1 MAAYEPIRS
10 GIPAM
15 DAALDN
21 IRLGDNVVW
30 EVGSLDE
37 FRAVAVPFAEQA
49 LRDGRNVLYIRFAE
63 HEPILPPMEGLRVI
77 QVPLSHRFET
87 FTVEIHNIIEKEGYD
102 AFYVFDCLSELEAAW
117 ATDLLMGDF
126 FHLTCPFLFILDTVA
141 YFPVLRGRHSFDAL
155 QKIRDTTQL
164 FLDVFT
170 EEKGPAVDGSD
181 KEGILSMYVRPVKV
195 WRRETEAM
203 LQPHLYD
210 LRTGT
215 FSVGGEGVQ
224 MSHFYRQRN
233 LAGTTANQNMDS
245 WERFFQRTRIKYENG
260 LDVTQECS
268 RMCNI
273 MLTRDERLR
282 ELIKE
287 HFAPMDYFEVHDR
300 MVGTGMIGGK
310 ATGMLLSR
318 KLTQNL
324 RPDIYDRIEPHDSF
338 YIGSDVFYT
347 YIVDNGFWDLRVK
360 QRTEEEYFALA
371 GQMEDLLLH
380 GKFSGAMETEF
391 RRLLEYYGNDP
402 VIVRSSSILEDGF
415 GNAFAGK
422 YESVFCAGNGT
433 VEERLETFEN
443 AIRTVYASTM
453 GLSALDYRKRRGLDK
468 RDEQMAI
475 LVQRVSGS
483 RYEHFY
489 MPAAAGVGYSI
500 SPYRFSADHPS
511 EGMLRLVMG
520 LGTAAVDRRT
530 GSYPR
535 MVMLEDPTRNLLTSA
550 SDRHQFSQRLIDAVR
565 FSSGEVEGFDP
576 DFVQK
581 EIPSYLNRLLLS
593 HDWDA
598 ERTFTDRGIDRSI
611 YYVSCDGLV
620 KNKQLMED
628 MRGILRLLK
637 EAYVYPVDIEYTI
650 NMAPDG
656 EYVID
661 LLQCRPLQQ
670 TKEGDA
676 VHVPELLPDQILMET
691 KKVSMGFSR
700 TFPVDLVVYIDPIR
714 YYEMPYR
721 DKFRVRDLLSAV
733 NWKLRGQGKRML
745 LLTPGRI
752 CTSSAELGVPSSF
765 ADISEFDMIAEISE
779 TRAGYVPELSYG
791 SHIFQDLVE
800 AEILY
805 TAVFEAQSTL
815 HFAPSLLEPYAA
827 SLAEYADYATE
838 AEGMEGMEQI
848 LQVYDTGQSGLTLY
862 YDMSREHL
870 QVSFSKEEKEID
882 S

>member
-1 MAAYEPIRS
+1 MAAFERIRS

-15 DAALDN
+15 DQALDN

-30 EVGSLDE
+30 EVSSLDE
-37 FRAVAVPFAEQA
+37 FRAVARPFAEQA
-49 LRDGRNVLYIRFAE
+49 VRDGRNLLYIRFAE
-63 HEPILPPMEGLRVI
+63 HDPILPPMEGLRI
-77 QVPLSHRFET
+77 IRVPLSHRFET

-170 EEKGPAVDGSD
+170 EEETGT
-181 KEGILSMYVRPVKV
+181 GIASMYVRSLKV
-195 WRRETEAM
+195 WRRETEEM

-210 LRTGT
+210 LRTGS
-215 FSVGGEGVQ
+215 FAPGREGVQ
-224 MSHFYRQRN
+224 MSRYYREMNRTGG
-233 LAGTTANQNMDS
+233 AAVNQTMDS

-282 ELIKE
+282 DLIKE
-287 HFAPMDYFEVHDR
+287 HFAPEDYFEVHDR

-318 KLTQNL
+318 KLTENL
-324 RPDIYDRIEPHDSF
+324 RPDIYARIEPHDSF

-347 YIVDNGFWDLRVK
+347 YVVDNGFWDLRVK
-360 QRTEEEYFALA
+360 QRTEEGYFALA
-371 GQMEDLLLH
+371 AEEEDRLLH
-380 GKFSGAMETEF
+380 GTFSASMEAEF
-391 RRLLEYYGNDP
+391 RRLLEYYGSDP

-422 YESVFCAGNGT
+422 YESVFCAGTGT
-433 VEERLETFEN
+433 LEDRLETFEN
-443 AIRTVYASTM
+443 AVRTVYASTM
-453 GLSALDYRKRRGLDK
+453 GLSALDYRKRRGLEK

-483 RYEHFY
+483 RYENFY

-535 MVMLEDPTRNLLTSA
+535 MVMLEDSSRNLLTSA
-550 SDRHQFSQRLIDAVR
+550 SDRHQFSQRLIDAVK
-565 FSSGEVEGFDP
+565 FSSGEVEGLDP
-576 DFVQK
+576 EYVQK
-581 EIPSYLNRLLLS
+581 EIPAYLNRLLLS

-620 KNKQLMED
+620 KNRQLMDD
-628 MRGILRLLK
+628 MRGILQLLK
-637 EAYVYPVDIEYTI
+637 EAYAYPVDIEYTI
-650 NMAPDG
+650 NIAPDG
-656 EYVID
+656 AYVID

-676 VHVPELLPDQILMET
+676 VHVPVLPADRILLET
-691 KKVSMGFSR
+691 RKVSMGFSR
-700 TFPVDLVVYIDPIR
+700 SFAVDYVVYIDPVN
-714 YYEMPYR
+714 YYHMPYR
-721 DKFRVRDLLSAV
+721 DKYLVRDALSAV

-752 CTSSAELGVPSSF
+752 CTSSPELGVPSAFS
-765 ADISEFDMIAEISE
+765 DISEFDMIAEISE
-779 TRAGYVPELSYG
+779 SRAGYVPELSYG

-805 TAVFEAQSTL
+805 TAVFEAATTV
-815 HFAPSLLEPYAA
+815 HFRPGLLEAFPDCTQTFLTGEKDMTGEAA
-827 SLAEYADYATE
+827 ATDGGGALSE
-838 AEGMEGMEQI
+838 I
-848 LQVYDTGQSGLTLY
+848 IHVYDVHGTGLTLY
-862 YDMSREHL
+862 YDMSDEHL
-870 QVSFSKEEKEID
+870 MVGLNDPE
-882 S
+882 

>member
-1 MAAYEPIRS
+1 MAAYEPILS

-15 DAALDN
+15 DTALEN

-49 LRDGRNVLYIRFAE
+49 LRDGRNLLYIRFAE
-63 HEPILPPMEGLRVI
+63 HEPILPPMEGLRVV

-87 FTVEIHNIIEKEGYD
+87 FTVEIHNIIEKEGRD

-170 EEKGPAVDGSD
+170 EEKEPVSDNSGSGSGSG
-181 KEGILSMYVRPVKV
+181 KILSMYVRPVKV

-203 LQPHLYD
+203 LQPHLFD
-210 LRTGT
+210 LRTGAFT
-215 FSVGGEGVQ
+215 AGGEGVQ

-233 LAGTTANQNMDS
+233 LAGSTANQNMDS

-287 HFAPMDYFEVHDR
+287 HFAPEDYFEVHDR

-347 YIVDNGFWDLRVK
+347 YIVDNGFWELRVK
-360 QRTEEEYFALA
+360 QRTEEGYFALA
-371 GQMEDLLLH
+371 AQMEDLLLH
-380 GKFSGAMETEF
+380 GQFSTAMKAEF

-433 VEERLETFEN
+433 VDERLETFEN
-443 AIRTVYASTM
+443 AIRTVYSSTM
-453 GLSALDYRKRRGLDK
+453 GLSALDYRRRRGLDK

-500 SPYRFSADHPS
+500 SPYRFSAEHPS

-535 MVMLEDPTRNLLTSA
+535 MIMLEDPSRNLLTSA

-576 DFVQK
+576 ESVRR
-581 EIPSYLNRLLLS
+581 EIPPYLARLLLS

-611 YYVSCDGLV
+611 FYVSCDGLV

-650 NMAPDG
+650 NIAPDG

-670 TKEGDA
+670 TREGDA
-676 VHVPELLPDQILMET
+676 VNVPALPAEQILLET
-691 KKVSMGFSR
+691 QKVSMGFSR

-805 TAVFEAQSTL
+805 TAVFETQTTL
-815 HFAPSLLEPYAA
+815 HFAPSLLEPFSA
-827 SLAEYADYATE
+827 SLSDYAKDTGE
-838 AEGMEGMEQI
+838 MEGMDKI
-848 LQVYDTGQSGLTLY
+848 LQVYNTEHSGLTLY
-862 YDMSREHL
+862 YDMSQEHL
-870 QVSFSKEEKEID
+870 QVSFRSET
-882 S
+882 

>member
-1 MAAYEPIRS
+1 MAAFERIRS

-15 DAALDN
+15 DQALDN

-30 EVGSLDE
+30 EVSSLDE
-37 FRAVAVPFAEQA
+37 FRAVAQPFAEQA
-49 LRDGRNVLYIRFAE
+49 VRDGRNLLYIRFAE
-63 HEPILPPMEGLRVI
+63 HDPILPPMEGLRI
-77 QVPLSHRFET
+77 IRVPLSHRFET
-87 FTVEIHNIIEKEGYD
+87 FTVEIHNIIEEEGYD

-170 EEKGPAVDGSD
+170 EETENLTENTHALQNPAGSGDGSVRGT
-181 KEGILSMYVRPVKV
+181 GIASMYVRPLKV
-195 WRRETEAM
+195 WRRETEEM
-203 LQPHLYD
+203 MQPHLYD
-210 LRTGT
+210 LRTGS
-215 FSVGGEGVQ
+215 FEPGSEGVQ
-224 MSHFYRQRN
+224 MSRYYRQMNRTG
-233 LAGTTANQNMDS
+233 AAAVNQTMDS
-245 WERFFQRTRIKYENG
+245 WERFFQRTRIKHENG

-282 ELIKE
+282 DLIKE
-287 HFAPMDYFEVHDR
+287 HFAPEDYFEVHDR

-318 KLTQNL
+318 KLTENL
-324 RPDIYDRIEPHDSF
+324 RPDIYARIEPHDSF

-360 QRTEEEYFALA
+360 QRTEEGYFALA
-371 GQMEDLLLH
+371 AEVEKRLLH
-380 GKFSGAMETEF
+380 GSFSASMEAEF

-422 YESVFCAGNGT
+422 YESVFCAGTGSL
-433 VEERLETFEN
+433 EERLETFEN
-443 AIRTVYASTM
+443 AVRTVYASTM
-453 GLSALDYRKRRGLDK
+453 GLSALDYRKRRGLEK

-483 RYEHFY
+483 RYENFY

-535 MVMLEDPTRNLLTSA
+535 MVMLEDPSRNLLTSA
-550 SDRHQFSQRLIDAVR
+550 SDRHQFSQRLIDAVK
-565 FSSGEVEGFDP
+565 FSSGEVEGLDP
-576 DFVQK
+576 EYVQK
-581 EIPSYLNRLLLS
+581 EIPAYLNRLLLS

-620 KNKQLMED
+620 KNRQLMDD
-628 MRGILRLLK
+628 MRGILQLLK
-637 EAYVYPVDIEYTI
+637 EAYAYPVDIEYTI
-650 NMAPDG
+650 NIAPDG
-656 EYVID
+656 AYVID

-676 VHVPELLPDQILMET
+676 VHVPDLPADRILLET
-691 KKVSMGFSR
+691 KSVSMGF
-700 TFPVDLVVYIDPIR
+700 
-714 YYEMPYR
+714 
-721 DKFRVRDLLSAV
+721 
-733 NWKLRGQGKRML
+733 
-745 LLTPGRI
+745 
-752 CTSSAELGVPSSF
+752 
-765 ADISEFDMIAEISE
+765 
-779 TRAGYVPELSYG
+779 
-791 SHIFQDLVE
+791 
-800 AEILY
+800 
-805 TAVFEAQSTL
+805 
-815 HFAPSLLEPYAA
+815 
-827 SLAEYADYATE
+827 
-838 AEGMEGMEQI
+838 
-848 LQVYDTGQSGLTLY
+848 
-862 YDMSREHL
+862 
-870 QVSFSKEEKEID
+870 
-882 S
+882 

>member
-1 MAAYEPIRS
+1 MAAYEPILS

-15 DAALDN
+15 DTALDN

-49 LRDGRNVLYIRFAE
+49 LRDGRNLLYIRFAE

-87 FTVEIHNIIEKEGYD
+87 FTVEIHNIIEEEGYD

-170 EEKGPAVDGSD
+170 EEKEPVSDGSGSG
-181 KEGILSMYVRPVKV
+181 KILYMYVRPVKV

-210 LRTGT
+210 LRTGAFT
-215 FSVGGEGVQ
+215 AGGEGVQ

-233 LAGTTANQNMDS
+233 LAGSTANQNMDS

-287 HFAPMDYFEVHDR
+287 HFEPEDYFEVHDR

-347 YIVDNGFWDLRVK
+347 YIVDNGFWELRVK
-360 QRTEEEYFALA
+360 QRTEEGYFALA
-371 GQMEDLLLH
+371 AQMEDLLLH
-380 GKFSGAMETEF
+380 GQFSTAMKEEF

-433 VEERLETFEN
+433 VDERLETFEN

-453 GLSALDYRKRRGLDK
+453 GLSALDYRRRRGLDK

-500 SPYRFSADHPS
+500 SPYRFSAEHPS

-535 MVMLEDPTRNLLTSA
+535 MVMLEDPSRNLLTSA

-576 DFVQK
+576 ESVRR
-581 EIPSYLNRLLLS
+581 EIPPYLTRLLLS

-611 YYVSCDGLV
+611 FYVSCDGLV

-650 NMAPDG
+650 NIAPDG

-670 TKEGDA
+670 TREGDA
-676 VHVPELLPDQILMET
+676 VNVPALPAEQILLET
-691 KKVSMGFSR
+691 RKVSMGFSR

-805 TAVFEAQSTL
+805 TAVFETQTTL
-815 HFAPSLLEPYAA
+815 HFAPSLLEPFSA
-827 SLAEYADYATE
+827 SLSDYAKDTGE
-838 AEGMEGMEQI
+838 MEGMDKI
-848 LQVYDTGQSGLTLY
+848 LQVYNTEHSGLTLY
-862 YDMSREHL
+862 YDMSQEHL
-870 QVSFSKEEKEID
+870 QVSFRSET
-882 S
+882 

>member
-1 MAAYEPIRS
+1 MAAFERIRS

-15 DAALDN
+15 DQALDN

-30 EVGSLDE
+30 EGSSLDE
-37 FRAVAVPFAEQA
+37 FRAVARPFAEQA
-49 LRDGRNVLYIRFAE
+49 VRDGRNLLYIRFAE
-63 HEPILPPMEGLRVI
+63 HDPILPPMEGLRI
-77 QVPLSHRFET
+77 IRVPLSHRFET

-170 EEKGPAVDGSD
+170 EEETGT
-181 KEGILSMYVRPVKV
+181 GIASLYVRPLKV
-195 WRRETEAM
+195 WRRETEEM
-203 LQPHLYD
+203 MQPHLYD
-210 LRTGT
+210 LRTGS
-215 FSVGGEGVQ
+215 FEPGREGVQ
-224 MSHFYRQRN
+224 MSRYYREMNRTGG
-233 LAGTTANQNMDS
+233 AAVNQTMDS

-282 ELIKE
+282 DLIKE
-287 HFAPMDYFEVHDR
+287 HFAPEDYFEVHDR

-318 KLTQNL
+318 KLTENL
-324 RPDIYDRIEPHDSF
+324 RPDIYARIEPHDSF

-360 QRTEEEYFALA
+360 QRTEEGYFALA
-371 GQMEDLLLH
+371 AEVEDRLLH
-380 GKFSGAMETEF
+380 GIFSASMEAEF
-391 RRLLEYYGNDP
+391 RRLLEYYGSDP

-422 YESVFCAGNGT
+422 YESVFCAGTGSL
-433 VEERLETFEN
+433 EERLETFEN
-443 AIRTVYASTM
+443 AVRTVYASTM
-453 GLSALDYRKRRGLDK
+453 GLSALDYRKRRGLEK

-483 RYEHFY
+483 RYENFY

-535 MVMLEDPTRNLLTSA
+535 MVMLEDPSRNLLTSA
-550 SDRHQFSQRLIDAVR
+550 SDRHQFSQRLIDAVK
-565 FSSGEVEGFDP
+565 FSSGEVEGLDP
-576 DFVQK
+576 EYVQK
-581 EIPSYLNRLLLS
+581 EIPAYLNRLLLS

-620 KNKQLMED
+620 KNRQLMGD
-628 MRGILRLLK
+628 MRGILQLLK
-637 EAYVYPVDIEYTI
+637 EAYAYPVDIEYTI
-650 NMAPDG
+650 NIAPDG
-656 EYVID
+656 AYVID

-676 VHVPELLPDQILMET
+676 VHVPDLPADRILLET
-691 KKVSMGFSR
+691 KSVSMGFSR
-700 TFPVDLVVYIDPIR
+700 TYAVDYVVYIDPVN
-714 YYEMPYR
+714 YYHMPYR
-721 DKFRVRDLLSAV
+721 DKYLVRDALSAV

-752 CTSSAELGVPSSF
+752 CTSSPELGVPSAFS
-765 ADISEFDMIAEISE
+765 DISEFDMIAEISE
-779 TRAGYVPELSYG
+779 SRAGYVPELSYG

-805 TAVFEAQSTL
+805 TAVFESETTV
-815 HFAPSLLEPYAA
+815 HFSPGLLEAFPDCTQTFLTGEKDMIDMTGEAA
-827 SLAEYADYATE
+827 ATDGGGALSE
-838 AEGMEGMEQI
+838 I
-848 LQVYDTGQSGLTLY
+848 IHVYDVHGSGLTLY
-862 YDMSREHL
+862 YDMSDEHL
-870 QVSFSKEEKEID
+870 MVGVNDPE
-882 S
+882 

>member
-1 MAAYEPIRS
+1 
-10 GIPAM
+10 
-15 DAALDN
+15 
-21 IRLGDNVVW
+21 
-30 EVGSLDE
+30 
-37 FRAVAVPFAEQA
+37 
-49 LRDGRNVLYIRFAE
+49 
-63 HEPILPPMEGLRVI
+63 
-77 QVPLSHRFET
+77 
-87 FTVEIHNIIEKEGYD
+87 
-102 AFYVFDCLSELEAAW
+102 
-117 ATDLLMGDF
+117 
-126 FHLTCPFLFILDTVA
+126 
-141 YFPVLRGRHSFDAL
+141 
-155 QKIRDTTQL
+155 
-164 FLDVFT
+164 
-170 EEKGPAVDGSD
+170 
-181 KEGILSMYVRPVKV
+181 
-195 WRRETEAM
+195 
-203 LQPHLYD
+203 
-210 LRTGT
+210 
-215 FSVGGEGVQ
+215 
-224 MSHFYRQRN
+224 
-233 LAGTTANQNMDS
+233 
-245 WERFFQRTRIKYENG
+245 
-260 LDVTQECS
+260 
-268 RMCNI
+268 
-273 MLTRDERLR
+273 
-282 ELIKE
+282 
-287 HFAPMDYFEVHDR
+287 
-300 MVGTGMIGGK
+300 
-310 ATGMLLSR
+310 
-318 KLTQNL
+318 
-324 RPDIYDRIEPHDSF
+324 
-338 YIGSDVFYT
+338 
-347 YIVDNGFWDLRVK
+347 
-360 QRTEEEYFALA
+360 
-371 GQMEDLLLH
+371 
-380 GKFSGAMETEF
+380 
-391 RRLLEYYGNDP
+391 
-402 VIVRSSSILEDGF
+402 
-415 GNAFAGK
+415 
-422 YESVFCAGNGT
+422 
-433 VEERLETFEN
+433 
-443 AIRTVYASTM
+443 
-453 GLSALDYRKRRGLDK
+453 
-468 RDEQMAI
+468 
-475 LVQRVSGS
+475 
-483 RYEHFY
+483 
-489 MPAAAGVGYSI
+489 
-500 SPYRFSADHPS
+500 
-511 EGMLRLVMG
+511 
-520 LGTAAVDRRT
+520 
-530 GSYPR
+530 